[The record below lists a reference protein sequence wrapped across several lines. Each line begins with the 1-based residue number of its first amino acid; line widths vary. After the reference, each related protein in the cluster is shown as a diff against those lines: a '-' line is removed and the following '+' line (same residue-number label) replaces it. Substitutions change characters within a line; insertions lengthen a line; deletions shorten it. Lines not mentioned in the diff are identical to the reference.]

1 MEDQALHGE
10 LSRRI
15 TEFPN
20 TTFDED
26 DDQDETESDE
36 TESDETESNES
47 EGKHIELSMKR
58 HQFLWMTRW
67 AIT

>member
-15 TEFPN
+15 TESPN
-20 TTFDED
+20 MAFDED

-36 TESDETESNES
+36 TESNAS